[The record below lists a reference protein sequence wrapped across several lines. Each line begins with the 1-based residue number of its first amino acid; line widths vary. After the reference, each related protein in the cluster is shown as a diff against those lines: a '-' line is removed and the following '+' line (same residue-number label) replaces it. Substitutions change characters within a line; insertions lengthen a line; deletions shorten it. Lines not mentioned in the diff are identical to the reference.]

1 MWVYLREGT
10 ASRVKSAEPVACRQ
24 RVVFEAHS
32 GSNGR
37 RFLSTPLPVI
47 TGLLMHAACTFGLAA
62 AVRPGMGKKKHYPR
76 R

>member
-1 MWVYLREGT
+1 
-10 ASRVKSAEPVACRQ
+10 
-24 RVVFEAHS
+24 VVFEAHS